1 MFIYSI
7 SMNKIT
13 ELKLRKIFKEF
24 EYLQLEYDYRKEL
37 ISEIDMQFIC
47 NVNEFLLKFP
57 ELKDIYEANTQ
68 SKIDLILD
76 RTKRKEETY
85 IEIEDNKEE
94 IVEDKEE
101 SGKIKGVYRSIVKL
115 THPDKV
121 NNTELNEIY
130 INATKLYNNKD
141 IYNLYRICNDLNIK
155 FEIEESEIIEL
166 EDRITDLKE
175 KVVFTEATYPWQW
188 HNATSEIIKNSLI
201 IDYIKRQIN

>member
-1 MFIYSI
+1 
-7 SMNKIT
+7 MNKIT